1 MVRDLDGEMVKVESS
16 QGRAGQEKVRE
27 DKETGP
33 DVLRERCQEKTD
45 YCKATETSANHMAP
59 PPRLNHSAGLRSRR
73 FQRHGKQPVVG
84 WDQEHESVRQF
95 AKIAKAPPN
104 HNQLLVCM

>member
-33 DVLRERCQEKTD
+33 DVL
-45 YCKATETSANHMAP
+45 
-59 PPRLNHSAGLRSRR
+59 
-73 FQRHGKQPVVG
+73 
-84 WDQEHESVRQF
+84 
-95 AKIAKAPPN
+95 
-104 HNQLLVCM
+104 